1 MIIQICI
8 YIITFYSFL
17 WFSGK
22 GVGRVQIQ
30 PRANLT
36 VDLFVTHTIADSGT
50 TWANNSEY
58 RILQV
63 RELMEER
70 INQSKADAIILGGDL
85 NATPDMTHDAPYEI
99 IQRTMKNSAAEVW
112 HKSEE
117 WLTPKFATYGNEKNS
132 FSYAYNPITYD
143 YIFHKR

>member
-1 MIIQICI
+1 M
-8 YIITFYSFL
+8 
-17 WFSGK
+17 
-22 GVGRVQIQ
+22 
-30 PRANLT
+30 
-36 VDLFVTHTIADSGT
+36 THTIADSGT
-50 TWANNSEY
+50 TMANNSEY

-63 RELMEER
+63 QELMNER

-112 HKSEE
+112 HNSQE
-117 WLTPKFATYGNEKNS
+117 WLTPKFATFGNKRNL
-132 FSYAYNPITYD
+132 FFNTYDPITYD

>member
-1 MIIQICI
+1 M
-8 YIITFYSFL
+8 YLYHFFL
-17 WFSGK
+17 FFFCLSGK

-30 PRANLT
+30 PRVNLT

-50 TWANNSEY
+50 TMANNSEY

-63 RELMEER
+63 QELMNER

-85 NATPDMTHDAPYEI
+85 NATPDMTHNAPYEI

-112 HKSEE
+112 QE
-117 WLTPKFATYGNEKNS
+117 WLTPKFATYGNKKNS
-132 FSYAYNPITYD
+132 FSYADDPITYD

>member
-1 MIIQICI
+1 M
-8 YIITFYSFL
+8 
-17 WFSGK
+17 
-22 GVGRVQIQ
+22 
-30 PRANLT
+30 
-36 VDLFVTHTIADSGT
+36 THTIADSGT

-85 NATPDMTHDAPYEI
+85 NAPPDMTHDAPYEI

-112 HKSEE
+112 HKSQE
-117 WLTPKFATYGNEKNS
+117 WLTAKFATYGNKKNS